1 MKRRFVVLFAITFI
15 GLIVICWYVANYYF
29 RPVTPKDI
37 RELSSHLVSLFD
49 EPSLARI
56 VWKAAHRVENPRLK
70 FTLLK
75 IYKRFDDPNCK
86 PFHELLLDYPD
97 VFPPEFSI
105 AFGYSVRLRRADI
118 FLKEVAKSWPDDPK
132 DRWRVLTPILK
143 SLAIQALKDEDWFYR
158 KNAVSILVELDGK
171 NAISHIL
178 PLLHDPE
185 PRVREVTRKAL
196 QKLGYKVGE

>member
-1 MKRRFVVLFAITFI
+1 MRRKFVILFAITFA
-15 GLIVICWYVANYYF
+15 GLIMICWYIANYYL
-29 RPVTPKDI
+29 RPVTPEDI

-49 EPSLARI
+49 EPDLAQI
-56 VWKAAHRVENPRLK
+56 FWKAAHRVKNPRLK
-70 FTLLK
+70 FALLK
-75 IYKRFDDPNCK
+75 VYKSLNSPNRK
-86 PFHELLLDYPD
+86 PFEEYLLDYPD

-105 AFGYSVRLRRADI
+105 AFGYSANLRRVDI
-118 FLKEVAKSWPDDPK
+118 FLKEIAKSWPDDPK
-132 DRWRVLTPILK
+132 DRWQVLKPILR

-171 NAISHIL
+171 NAIPHIL

-196 QKLGYKVGE
+196 QKLGYK